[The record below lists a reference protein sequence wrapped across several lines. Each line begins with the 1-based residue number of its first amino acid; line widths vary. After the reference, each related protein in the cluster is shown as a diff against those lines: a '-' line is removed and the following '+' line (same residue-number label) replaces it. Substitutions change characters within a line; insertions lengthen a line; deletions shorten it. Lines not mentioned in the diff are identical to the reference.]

1 MIEIVSG
8 TAEQLHARDV
18 AGAQSFGGSFG
29 GSSGGSFGGSFGGS
43 LSASWNVVT
52 APALVLGSAQPIDTI
67 DLAVAAAQGIEV
79 VRRRSGGGS
88 VLMLPG
94 EMCWLDVV
102 VPRDDPRWSDDV
114 GRAMWWLGDV
124 WVRALAACGISGSVH
139 HAGLEGGDLARL
151 VCFAGRGAGEVIARE
166 VVAGHSESTAA
177 AKLVG
182 ISQRRTR
189 DAARLQSSLHLV
201 WRPQLVADLIAD
213 AAVTEEVL
221 APLVAAVDVSSDA
234 LLAALEASLRVS

>member
-1 MIEIVSG
+1 MIEIVRG
-8 TAEQLHARDV
+8 TAAQLHAREPAD
-18 AGAQSFGGSFG
+18 A
-29 GSSGGSFGGSFGGS
+29 S
-43 LSASWNVVT
+43 LFSATWNVVT
-52 APALVLGSAQPIDTI
+52 EPALVLGSAQPSYTI
-67 DLAVAAAQGIEV
+67 DHAIAAVHGIEV

-124 WVRALAACGISGSVH
+124 WVAALAACGIGGSVH
-139 HAGLEGGDLARL
+139 HGGLEGGDLARV
-151 VCFAGRGAGEVIARE
+151 VCFAGRGGGEVIAGHVVAGQ
-166 VVAGHSESTAA
+166 VVAGHVVAGNSESTT

-201 WRPQLVADLIAD
+201 WRPQLVADLVAD
-213 AAVTEEVL
+213 ATVTEHLL
-221 APLVAAVDVSSDA
+221 APLVAAVDISA
-234 LLAALEASLRVS
+234 ERLLATLEAALHTS

>member
-1 MIEIVSG
+1 MIEIVRG
-8 TAEQLHARDV
+8 TAAQLHAREV
-18 AGAQSFGGSFG
+18 EGMPSF
-29 GSSGGSFGGSFGGS
+29 
-43 LSASWNVVT
+43 SASWNVVT

-67 DLAVAAAQGIEV
+67 DHAVAAAEGIEV

-124 WVRALAACGISGSVH
+124 WVAALAECGISGSVH
-139 HAGLEGGDLARL
+139 HAGLEGGDLARV
-151 VCFAGRGAGEVIARE
+151 VCFAGRGAGEVIAGH
-166 VVAGHSESTAA
+166 VVAGHVVAGHGESTAV

-189 DAARLQSSLHLV
+189 VAARLQSSLHLV

-213 AAVTEEVL
+213 ATVTEELL
-221 APLVAAVDVSSDA
+221 APLVATVDVSA
-234 LLAALEASLRVS
+234 ERLLAELEAALHTS

>member
-1 MIEIVSG
+1 MIEIVRG
-8 TAEQLHARDV
+8 TAAQLHAREF
-18 AGAQSFGGSFG
+18 AGMPSFG
-29 GSSGGSFGGSFGGS
+29 
-43 LSASWNVVT
+43 ASWNVVT

-67 DLAVAAAQGIEV
+67 DQAVASAKGIEV

-102 VPRDDPRWSDDV
+102 VPRGDPRWSDDV

-124 WVRALAACGISGSVH
+124 WVAALAACGIGGSVH
-139 HAGLEGGDLARL
+139 HGGLEGGDLARV
-151 VCFAGRGAGEVIARE
+151 VCFAGRGAGEVIARH
-166 VVAGHSESTAA
+166 VVAGRVVAGRSGPTAT

-189 DAARLQSSLHLV
+189 EAARLQSSLHLV

-213 AAVTEEVL
+213 AAVTEDVL
-221 APLVAAVDVSSDA
+221 APLVAAVDISA
-234 LLAALEASLRVS
+234 ERLLAELEAALHTF

>member
-1 MIEIVSG
+1 MIEIVRG
-8 TAEQLHARDV
+8 TAAQLHAREV
-18 AGAQSFGGSFG
+18 ARMPSF
-29 GSSGGSFGGSFGGS
+29 
-43 LSASWNVVT
+43 SASWNVVT

-67 DLAVAAAQGIEV
+67 DHSVAAAAGIEV

-124 WVRALAACGISGSVH
+124 WVTALAACGISGSVH
-139 HAGLEGGDLARL
+139 RAGLEGGDLARV
-151 VCFAGRGAGEVIARE
+151 VCFAGRGAGEVVADE

-189 DAARLQSSLHLV
+189 EAARLQSSLHFV
-201 WRPQLVADLIAD
+201 WRPRLVADLVAD
-213 AAVTEEVL
+213 ATVTEDLL
-221 APLVAAVDVSSDA
+221 APLVAAADVASDT
-234 LLAALEASLRVS
+234 LLAALEASLQAS